1 MAFTPAGTW
10 AEVGAVALSMDEE
23 RILAEI
29 EQRLAKSEPALAARL
44 ASFGRPGPRALL
56 RSPRIRMLAC
66 CAVLVVVTLVSL
78 AVYALLP
85 LRVMPERGA
94 GGRSTSAPRHPTMIA
109 AHRSSPPRLASPQ
122 PSAPAAATPFR

>member
-1 MAFTPAGTW
+1 
-10 AEVGAVALSMDEE
+10 MDEE

-56 RSPRIRMLAC
+56 RSPRARMLASL
-66 CAVLVVVTLVSL
+66 AVLVVITAVSL

-94 GGRSTSAPRHPTMIA
+94 GSRSTAAPRHPTMVA
-109 AHRSSPPRLASPQ
+109 AHRPSPPRLASRPP
-122 PSAPAAATPFR
+122 PSPAAAPSR

>member
-1 MAFTPAGTW
+1 M
-10 AEVGAVALSMDEE
+10 ALSMDEE

-29 EQRLAKSEPALAARL
+29 EQRLARSEPALAARL

-56 RSPRIRMLAC
+56 RSSRIRVLAS
-66 CAVLVVVTLVSL
+66 CAVLVVITVVSL

-85 LRVMPERGA
+85 LRAMPDRSA

-109 AHRSSPPRLASPQ
+109 AHRQSSPRLASPQ
-122 PSAPAAATPFR
+122 PSTPAASPFR

>member
-1 MAFTPAGTW
+1 
-10 AEVGAVALSMDEE
+10 VALSMDEE

-44 ASFGRPGPRALL
+44 ASFGPPGPRALL
-56 RSPRIRMLAC
+56 RSPRIRMLAS
-66 CAVLVVVTLVSL
+66 CAVLVAITVVSL

-85 LRVMPERGA
+85 LRATPARGA

-109 AHRSSPPRLASPQ
+109 AHKQSPPRLASPQ
-122 PSAPAAATPFR
+122 PSTPAASPFR

>member
-1 MAFTPAGTW
+1 
-10 AEVGAVALSMDEE
+10 VALSMDEE

-29 EQRLAKSEPALAARL
+29 EQRLARSEPALAARL

-56 RSPRIRMLAC
+56 RSPRIRMLAS
-66 CAVLVVVTLVSL
+66 CAVLVAITLISL

-94 GGRSTSAPRHPTMIA
+94 GGRSTSAPRHPTMAA
-109 AHRSSPPRLASPQ
+109 AHRQSPPRLASPQ
-122 PSAPAAATPFR
+122 PTVQGRSPFR